1 MQSSSFVRKRSFQGA
16 AKQSE
21 PQEMRAAEGSA
32 ALEEASVYSRRSAK
46 SLAGKQQEI
55 SIDIHVKHVR
65 LKVFEKTP
73 VRIMWQRGKK
83 QAKTQT
89 KILNA
94 SLDKAVFDEKFQI
107 NTILEFNEETN
118 LPAREK
124 LSKMVLL
131 LDQKYSSAENKSTTG
146 RLVEIGEA
154 DLNMADYSQD
164 TYKAVKLMF
173 RLKDGS
179 PI

>member
-1 MQSSSFVRKRSFQGA
+1 M
-16 AKQSE
+16 
-21 PQEMRAAEGSA
+21 
-32 ALEEASVYSRRSAK
+32 
-46 SLAGKQQEI
+46 EI

-65 LKVFEKTP
+65 LKVKEKTP

-94 SLDKAVFDEKFQI
+94 SLDKAIFDEKFQI

-131 LDQKYSSAENKSTTG
+131 LDQKYSGADSQLKSNQG
-146 RLVEIGEA
+146 RLVEIAEA
-154 DLNMADYSQD
+154 DLNMADYS
-164 TYKAVKLMF
+164 
-173 RLKDGS
+173 
-179 PI
+179 